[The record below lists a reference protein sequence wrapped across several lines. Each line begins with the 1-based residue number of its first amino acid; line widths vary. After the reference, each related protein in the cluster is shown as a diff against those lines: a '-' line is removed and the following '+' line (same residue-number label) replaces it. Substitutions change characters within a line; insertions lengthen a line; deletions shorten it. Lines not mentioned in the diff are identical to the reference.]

1 MKRSRLRNK
10 FLNTIS
16 DIDRKTYN
24 KQCNLCAGFIR
35 SEKKNFVSNINASDI
50 TDNKT
55 FWKTENFSE
64 TISLDLPGRQFFF
77 DERYF
82 RFCLY
87 FVSKKW
93 LYLFI
98 KVLLSVMSLVLI
110 LLTKFFFS
118 LLIKLAQRLHC
129 VLYAFL
135 SMSLFVF
142 KNLFLR
148 RDLFMISLF
157 IFLFMKGA

>member
-64 TISLDLPGRQFFF
+64 TISLDLPGRQFFSMSVIL
-77 DERYF
+77 D
-82 RFCLY
+82 
-87 FVSKKW
+87 FV
-93 LYLFI
+93 FI
-98 KVLLSVMSLVLI
+98 LSV
-110 LLTKFFFS
+110 
-118 LLIKLAQRLHC
+118 
-129 VLYAFL
+129 
-135 SMSLFVF
+135 
-142 KNLFLR
+142 KNGFT
-148 RDLFMISLF
+148 SS
-157 IFLFMKGA
+157 